1 MNNAFNVAELVCKDL
16 GQKAVASKPGWCG
29 GDGEQIVTWDRWLRI
44 DKEETARGQVKGK
57 PREKIVDVQEMLKVA
72 GY

>member
-16 GQKAVASKPGWCG
+16 HQKSVASKPGWSDEG
-29 GDGEQIVTWDRWLRI
+29 GKQIVTWDRWLRI
-44 DKEETARGQVKGK
+44 DKEEMARGQAKEK
-57 PREKIVDVQEMLKVA
+57 PREKIVDVDEMLKVA